1 MRSTQQKAPPS
12 PRQTTMSLDAKSLR
26 GMTTVEREAAVGA
39 LARLLLEAAGISAGE
54 SRDDHG

>member
-1 MRSTQQKAPPS
+1 MRSTQQKAAPS
-12 PRQTTMSLDAKSLR
+12 PQQTTMPLDGKNLW

-39 LARLLLEAAGISAGE
+39 LARLLVEAAGISAGE

>member
-1 MRSTQQKAPPS
+1 MTSTQQKMQPS
-12 PRQTTMSLDAKSLR
+12 PRQTTMALDGKNLW

>member
-1 MRSTQQKAPPS
+1 MKSTQQKAPPS
-12 PRQTTMSLDAKSLR
+12 SGQTTMALDGKSLW

-54 SRDDHG
+54 SCDDHG

>member
-1 MRSTQQKAPPS
+1 MP
-12 PRQTTMSLDAKSLR
+12 LDGKSLW

>member
-12 PRQTTMSLDAKSLR
+12 SRQTTMPLDGKSLW

-39 LARLLLEAAGISAGE
+39 LARLLLEAARISSGE

>member
-1 MRSTQQKAPPS
+1 MTSTQQKAPPS
-12 PRQTTMSLDAKSLR
+12 PRQTTMPLDGKSLW

-54 SRDDHG
+54 NRDDHG